1 MRLGDEHHLLF
12 CYFCNT
18 MNGKISRV
26 TYNAIK
32 EVAELYLDNGYIK
45 IVPVTLDEWRD
56 MLKDNFV
63 ENLNKLLDE

>member
-1 MRLGDEHHLLF
+1 
-12 CYFCNT
+12 

-26 TYNAIK
+26 TYNAVK
-32 EVAELYLDNGYIK
+32 EVAELYLDNGDIK

-56 MLKDNFV
+56 MLKNNFV

>member
-1 MRLGDEHHLLF
+1 
-12 CYFCNT
+12 

-32 EVAELYLDNGYIK
+32 EIAELHMNDGEIK
-45 IVPVTLDEWRD
+45 CFFVTIDEWRD